1 MTLRAEHCGLSYAG
15 KAILRDV
22 SLELKPGEILAVV
35 GPNGAGKSSLVGLL
49 AGTSQPTLGSVTLDN
64 QLYTDLSLA
73 ARATQLA
80 VLPQHTS
87 LDFPFTV
94 DEIVE
99 MGRIPHGGNARMH
112 APMRAEIAELLGL
125 EALRER
131 VYTTLSGG
139 EKQRTQL
146 ARVLCQ
152 LWDGMPGSYFL
163 FDEPTAALDIAHQL
177 AFMSLARQLVEKG
190 AGVLMVMHD
199 INLAAR
205 YADRL
210 LLLKDG
216 EVMGMGAP
224 AEVLTNERVKAAFGV
239 TPEVVQLADGS
250 RQWLFVE

>member
-15 KAILRDV
+15 QRILHDV
-22 SLELKPGEILAVV
+22 SLELKAGEILAVV

-49 AGTSQPTLGSVTLDN
+49 AGTSRPTLGSVTLDN
-64 QLYTDLSLA
+64 QLYADISLA
-73 ARATQLA
+73 ERATRLA

-94 DEIVE
+94 DEIIE

-112 APMRAEIAELLGL
+112 APMRAEIAALLGL

-139 EKQRTQL
+139 EKQRTQI

-152 LWDGMPGSYFL
+152 LWDCLPASYFL
-163 FDEPTAALDIAHQL
+163 FDEPTGALDIAHQL
-177 AFMSLARQLVEKG
+177 VFMSLARQLAQQG
-190 AGVLMVMHD
+190 AGVLTVMHD

-210 LLLKDG
+210 VLLKDG
-216 EVMGMGAP
+216 EVMGIGTP
-224 AEVLTNERVKAAFGV
+224 AEVLTNEHVKAAFGV
-239 TPEVVQLADGS
+239 TPQVVLLADGS

>member
-15 KAILRDV
+15 QVILHDISLVLKA
-22 SLELKPGEILAVV
+22 GEVLAVV

-49 AGTSQPTLGSVTLDN
+49 AGTSRPTLGSVSLDN
-64 QLYTDLSLA
+64 QGYADISLA
-73 ARATQLA
+73 ARATRLA

-94 DEIVE
+94 DEIIE

-112 APMRAEIAELLGL
+112 APMRAEIAALLGL

-139 EKQRTQL
+139 EKQRTQI

-152 LWDGMPGSYFL
+152 LWDCLPASYFL

-177 AFMSLARQLVEKG
+177 VFMGLARQLARQG

-216 EVMGMGAP
+216 EVMGLGTP
-224 AEVLTNERVKAAFGV
+224 AEVLTNEHVKAAFGV
-239 TPEVVQLADGS
+239 TPQVVLLADGS